1 MATRLSEQTKKR
13 ILQVCVK
20 LFLEQG
26 YRKTTMAEIIEQAGV
41 SSSSFQNIFRA
52 KDGVLTEL
60 VQFMFENQFAMAR
73 SAASVKLPPVYVY
86 AVETA
91 IQMTLTELNEN
102 LREIYLEAYTQ
113 REACEYI
120 QKETAKELYRI
131 FGTYQPELTEQDFY
145 KMEIGSSGIMR
156 GYMACHCDEE
166 FTLEEKLRLFFL
178 MSLRA
183 YHVPEE
189 EIHQVIGFV
198 EGLDIRKVSEQVM
211 QKLFQALAMHY
222 EFSLQEL
229 MQETQK

>member
-1 MATRLSEQTKKR
+1 
-13 ILQVCVK
+13 
-20 LFLEQG
+20 
-26 YRKTTMAEIIEQAGV
+26 
-41 SSSSFQNIFRA
+41 
-52 KDGVLTEL
+52 
-60 VQFMFENQFAMAR
+60 
-73 SAASVKLPPVYVY
+73 
-86 AVETA
+86 
-91 IQMTLTELNEN
+91 
-102 LREIYLEAYTQ
+102 
-113 REACEYI
+113 
-120 QKETAKELYRI
+120 
-131 FGTYQPELTEQDFY
+131 
-145 KMEIGSSGIMR
+145 MEIGSSGIMR
-156 GYMACHCDEE
+156 GYMACPCEEE

>member
-1 MATRLSEQTKKR
+1 MAS
-13 ILQVCVK
+13 
-20 LFLEQG
+20 
-26 YRKTTMAEIIEQAGV
+26 
-41 SSSSFQNIFRA
+41 
-52 KDGVLTEL
+52 
-60 VQFMFENQFAMAR
+60 
-73 SAASVKLPPVYVY
+73 P
-86 AVETA
+86 
-91 IQMTLTELNEN
+91 
-102 LREIYLEAYTQ
+102 
-113 REACEYI
+113 CE
-120 QKETAKELYRI
+120 
-131 FGTYQPELTEQDFY
+131 
-145 KMEIGSSGIMR
+145 
-156 GYMACHCDEE
+156 EE